1 MKDGISQY
9 GRIIIVV
16 LVLLTLVGFIFGG
29 MYLYRIGGFSDTIP
43 DGVEDGHINRAPPTL
58 NAQDQTTLVDRELNL
73 RSIITA
79 FNADGNDIS
88 DKIVIKAENA
98 DVFNPDTGIFKSS
111 EAGKFTF
118 ILSVT
123 DEGEIDGKS
132 YKTTTTK
139 RMTIMVDNT
148 LGQYVVTIVTVDN
161 GVLLT
166 NTRIAKK
173 DAIIKLKP
181 KPDTGYEFDGV
192 NVVCVNNKALTVTVE
207 DDYVVMPEDDIIITP
222 KWKPVKVNVLLSGNG
237 GKIEGETVFEKT
249 FNEAYGELPGN
260 DVVKKPGYVFN
271 GWSLTRNG
279 NKMITS
285 SSIVSTPNA
294 HYLYAQWKQKTFTV
308 TFDPANGSDKFTKTV
323 KYGEKIGAVNAPT
336 KEGYTFRG
344 WVLKDDP
351 ETSVNINTKYSFDS
365 DIELIAVW
373 QPRSGFVKL
382 DANSGSVSVTQIKVY
397 YGQTY
402 SALPQAYKLGY
413 KFVGWFTER
422 TGGTQIL
429 PTATVNTIETMTL
442 YAHWEEETYTLT
454 FNANTG
460 TFADGNDK
468 KTSTSKYKG
477 IIKLPTETPTCENR
491 EFLGWY
497 TSAVGGVQIFDGDVY
512 NYSSNKTFYAHWSTT
527 KIRVSFDANGGILTS
542 ISNIDIGFGQ
552 PYGQL
557 PTPKKT
563 GYRFIGWYTSAEGG
577 TLITNST
584 IMNLETDHTL
594 YAHWEL
600 AEYTISFDSNDS
612 DITRFPVNVKIV
624 VVYGTE
630 IPELESDDYNKYP
643 ERNGYV
649 FSHWE
654 LKDGTPVSAGQT
666 YLFESDIVLY
676 PVWKIASVIYVDSLD
691 AAQQLADASSS
702 DTVTFERIY
711 PVNES
716 GYYVVY
722 DTSDTLGLNNVYYG
736 KTTILSV
743 LPSNNVT
750 TINDKAFTGCTN
762 LTYVNFGNSTITKIG
777 NNAFQN
783 CTKLSGELTLPKTL
797 TILGANAFD
806 YCSSLTSLDITKATK
821 LTAIPAYCF
830 RNCTSLNN
838 TLNIPANITTIGNS
852 AFSHCPFG
860 GGLSIAKDTT
870 NLNIGQNAFEYTN
883 FNCPLDFRK
892 LTNIEKLTIGNSAF
906 YNSGITLLTFPENID
921 EFSVG
926 QSAFAYS
933 SIKNGAT
940 ESGVELPVLNIPKY
954 LTSMPNML
962 FYRCENLVKVVIP
975 DETLQYG
982 IDLFAHC
989 TNLQE
994 VTLPCNVPMRGA
1006 MFTDTKIS
1014 MLTITPGLTHP
1025 DIGTS
1030 NTFYSVSDALNYR
1043 LDNSV
1048 NASKKIKG
1056 YMELT
1061 NNYTS
1066 VPWAST
1072 LTTAIIQD
1080 GVLNLSDYIFYNC
1093 TQLRTLSIPVDC
1105 NVLSAVY
1112 YHKDYTQEKGYME
1125 SIFNWKDVLYDG
1137 CERYSDYYGDGC
1149 IHCKNRGLTDTNTV
1163 KYSLSAVLSNCT
1175 NYTYNKNVFT
1185 NVFSTKDAST
1195 ENKQLNRL
1203 ILTKG
1208 LASNGTVGSS
1218 SSIKTFK
1225 GNFVYT
1231 QVYSDSNLKGL
1242 IPWMQNENFE
1252 MLTVEPGVVIIP
1264 NRMFS
1269 DAKGLIN
1276 IVMPCNL
1283 KPRGDSFANCY
1294 GVSNVTIT
1302 TGLDLYGN
1310 YVTDCYDYDRAA
1322 NLSNEETSYDDSPWY
1337 NARYV
1342 KKGTLGEEYKRKSVN
1357 FTICEGVTSLGNRM
1371 FDTAISTGRY
1381 SIGDIEI
1388 ASTVISMDTST
1399 FLDTYFG
1406 VYDENGFVRG
1416 SDIIIPSE
1424 LDFTTL
1430 DPNTLGV
1437 SSNPYIKKDG
1447 EHLGKIR
1454 SLHIIKS
1461 ANGNKTLN
1469 YSASNYDNLPWN
1481 CFDSFYTVTFADDL
1495 EYIPAYYFYN
1505 SKLSGDITIPSN
1517 VTYIGSSAFGQT
1529 GVKSITLSDGMT
1541 NISSFAFNGM
1551 KSLTSVTIPDSVITI
1566 GYEAFSGCT
1575 SLQNMYYSGTVND
1588 WAKVDFVSDESNPML
1603 YAKNEYFNN
1612 QKLTDVTFSE
1622 DITEIKDYAFY
1633 GCDSITSVA
1642 IGENVLS
1649 VGEKAF
1655 ADCVNLNNIEISN
1668 NVQSIHAT
1676 SFTNTAYYNNETNWE
1691 NDVLYIGNFL
1701 LKAKETLSGTYEIK
1715 DGTKKVFAGAFE
1727 NCTALTDVKIPNTV
1741 TEIGDGAFYNC
1752 SALTEMLIPDSVI
1765 FIGTQALSGCSLL
1778 ETISTG
1784 DGLTSFSISNILGI
1798 TSLNQSLK
1806 KITFGKNIQEIDVE
1820 QLSLCIMLNEIM
1832 VSNDNEHFT
1841 GDGGILYN
1849 KSKTTLVKIPSA
1861 LNIETY
1867 TMPDSVEDIASY
1879 AITYQFFIKHLVLS
1893 SNITAINDGEIA
1905 VLPSLESV
1913 TFNGKIDLISDNA
1926 FTGCGSLTTIKGK
1939 NDNTYLKTWA
1949 AEKGLTF
1956 IAV

>member
-16 LVLLTLVGFIFGG
+16 LVLLTLIGFIFGG

-79 FNADGNDIS
+79 FNADGDNIS
-88 DKIVIKAENA
+88 NKIVIKAENA

-237 GKIEGETVFEKT
+237 GKIEGETVFEKI

-279 NKMITS
+279 DKMITS

-323 KYGEKIGAVNAPT
+323 KYGEKIGAVNVPT

-351 ETSVNINTKYSFDS
+351 EASVNINTKYSFDS
-365 DIELIAVW
+365 DIELIAIW

-422 TGGTQIL
+422 TGGTQVL

-477 IIKLPTETPTCENR
+477 TIKLPTETPTCENR

-600 AEYTISFDSNDS
+600 AEYTISFNSNNS
-612 DITRFPVNVKIV
+612 DITRFPTNVKIV

-654 LKDGTPVSAGQT
+654 LKDGTQVSAGQT

-676 PVWKIASVIYVDSLD
+676 PVWKIASVIYVDSLS
-691 AAQQLADASSS
+691 AAQQLADNSSS
-702 DTVTFERIY
+702 DTVTFERTY

-716 GYYVVY
+716 GHYVVY
-722 DTSDTLGLNNVYYG
+722 DTSDTLGLNNVYRG

-750 TINDKAFTGCTN
+750 AINDNAFTGCTN
-762 LTYVNFGNSTITKIG
+762 LTYVNFGNSVITKIG

-783 CTKLSGELTLPKTL
+783 CTKLSGELTLPETL

-821 LTAIPAYCF
+821 LTTIPAYCF
-830 RNCTSLNN
+830 RNCTSLSGV
-838 TLNIPANITTIGNS
+838 LEIPNNITTIGNY
-852 AFSHCPFG
+852 AFRNCNSDNGIILILP
-860 GGLSIAKDTT
+860 T
-870 NLNIGQNAFEYTN
+870 NTESLKIGNYAFANTKIKTPLNFKTITSLQS
-883 FNCPLDFRK
+883 
-892 LTNIEKLTIGNSAF
+892 LTIGEYAF
-906 YNSGITLLTFPENID
+906 SESTISSLFFPENIGD
-921 EFSVG
+921 FSIG
-926 QSAFAYS
+926 QYAFYKS
-933 SIKNGAT
+933 GISNG
-940 ESGVELPVLNIPKY
+940 SGDIAPLIIPKY
-954 LTSMPNML
+954 ITDLPYSCFEGCTLLS
-962 FYRCENLVKVVIP
+962 VVVLP
-975 DETLQYG
+975 DETMSYG
-982 IDLFAHC
+982 GNLFNGC
-989 TNLQE
+989 SGLTK
-994 VTLPCNVPMRGA
+994 VTLPCNVPMSSG
-1006 MFTDTKIS
+1006 MFYGTNIKELIV
-1014 MLTITPGLTHP
+1014 TPGLT
-1025 DIGTS
+1025 DSNISTS
-1030 NTFYSVSDALNYR
+1030 NTFYSVSDVLNYR
-1043 LDNSV
+1043 LDNSS
-1048 NASKKIKG
+1048 NSSLKIKG

-1061 NNYTS
+1061 KNYTS
-1066 VPWAST
+1066 VPWSST
-1072 LTTAIIQD
+1072 LTTATIKD
-1080 GVLNLSDYIFYNC
+1080 GVLNLSNYMFYNC

-1185 NVFSTKDAST
+1185 NVFSTKDTST
-1195 ENKQLNRL
+1195 QNRQLNRL

-1225 GNFVYT
+1225 GNFIYT
-1231 QVYSDSNLKGL
+1231 QVANDSNLNGL

-1294 GVSNVTIT
+1294 GVDNVTIT

-1337 NARYV
+1337 NARYAE
-1342 KKGTLGEEYKRKSVN
+1342 KSTLGETYKRKSVN
-1357 FTICEGVTSLGNRM
+1357 FKICEGVTSLGNRM
-1371 FDTAISTGRY
+1371 FDTAKTTGYY

-1424 LDFTTL
+1424 LDFTIL
-1430 DPNTLGV
+1430 DPKTLEV
-1437 SSNPYIKKDG
+1437 SSSPYVKNSQG

-1454 SLHIIKS
+1454 SVHVIKS

-1469 YSASNYDNLPWN
+1469 YSTSNYNKLPWN
-1481 CFDSFYTVTFADDL
+1481 CFDSVYTVTFADDL
-1495 EYIPAYYFYN
+1495 EYIPAYYFYK
-1505 SKLSGDITIPSN
+1505 SKLSGNITIPSS
-1517 VTYIGSSAFGQT
+1517 VTYIGSSAFEQT
-1529 GVKSITLSDGMT
+1529 AIKSITLSEGMT
-1541 NISSFAFNGM
+1541 SISKFAFNNIS
-1551 KSLTSVTIPDSVITI
+1551 SLTSVTIPKSVTNI
-1566 GYEAFSGCT
+1566 GNNAFSNCT
-1575 SLQNMYYSGTVND
+1575 NLQDMYYLGTVND
-1588 WAKVDFVSDESNPML
+1588 WAKIDFVSDESNPML

-1622 DITEIKDYAFY
+1622 DITEIKNYAFC
-1633 GCDSITSVA
+1633 GCDSITSVV
-1642 IGENVLS
+1642 IGENISS

-1676 SFTNTAYYNNETNWE
+1676 SFANTAYYNNETNWE

-1701 LKAKETLSGTYEIK
+1701 LRAKETLSGTYEIK

-1741 TEIGDGAFYNC
+1741 IEIGDGAFYNC
-1752 SALTEMLIPDSVI
+1752 SALTEILIPDSVT
-1765 FIGTQALSGCSLL
+1765 FIGTHALYGCSLL
-1778 ETISTG
+1778 ETVSTG
-1784 DGLTSFSISNILGI
+1784 DGLTSFSISDILGI
-1798 TSLNQSLK
+1798 TSFNQSLK
-1806 KITFGKNIQEIDVE
+1806 KITFGKNIQEIDVLG
-1820 QLSLCIMLNEIM
+1820 LSYCLMLNEIV

-1841 GDGGILYN
+1841 SDGGILYN
-1849 KSKTTLVKIPSA
+1849 KSKTTLLKIPSA

-1867 TMPDSVEDIASY
+1867 TMPDSVEDIGLY
-1879 AITYQFFIKHLVLS
+1879 AITYHTFIKHLVLS

-1913 TFNGKIDLISDNA
+1913 TFNGKIDLISDNV
-1926 FTGCGSLTTIKGK
+1926 FTGCDNLTTIKGK

-1956 IAV
+1956 VAI